1 MADLPKLLRIMKRF
15 LILLLALMPVIAN
28 AQKVTSNERDE
39 KGLRTIETGLRA
51 FFVDRQSHGCQ
62 LTYMEQEGKGMYN
75 IFFAISDQA
84 SRWIAKPG
92 QIMLMKDAEGNVY
105 EIPAG
110 GSSFYRLARSSSGA
124 GVNYMV
130 ALPYLLTP
138 EQAEVFD
145 KGLVKVRIAFT
156 YEDTNGEGLMDINIP
171 TDLTTYLKKAK
182 KNIDKTIPMPVTID
196 KSVF

>member
-1 MADLPKLLRIMKRF
+1 MADLSKPLRAMKRI
-15 LILLLALMPVIAN
+15 LILLLALMPMIAN

-39 KGLRTIETGLRA
+39 KGLRTIETNIRA
-51 FFVDRQSHGCQ
+51 FFVDGHSHGCQ
-62 LTYMEQEGKGMYN
+62 LSYMEQDGKGLYN

-84 SRWIAKPG
+84 NKWVAKSG
-92 QIMLMKDAEGNVY
+92 QIMLMKDAEGNIY

-110 GSSFYRLARSSSGA
+110 GASFYTLAPNSKGA
-124 GVNYMV
+124 GIRYMV
-130 ALPYLLTP
+130 AVPYLLTP

-156 YEDTNGEGLMDINIP
+156 YEDTNTEGLMDINIP
-171 TDLTTYLKKAK
+171 TDLTTHLKKAK
-182 KNIDKTIPMPVTID
+182 KNIDKTIPMPVTVD